1 MSDCHCNM
9 NRVSPYSDSCCPII
23 VGNTLVGPQGPT
35 GLQGPPGP
43 QGPMGMTGATGA
55 AGPQGPA
62 GPAGPTGATG
72 ATGPQG
78 PAGPAGPTGA
88 TGATGATG
96 PQGPQGPAGETATAI
111 NALAYTIGAQI
122 AAPEDALDFEDDL
135 INAPDGSI
143 TRLGTTGLSLEE
155 GTYLVI
161 FSADVALSGTGA
173 AVGAVLA
180 LDGTIIPYA
189 QSFTATTDTN
199 PQRITVHTIVTV
211 EDEAET
217 LTVVNNTDSN
227 LSYTNAVLT
236 VVKLS

>member
-78 PAGPAGPTGA
+78 PAGVA
-88 TGATGATG
+88 
-96 PQGPQGPAGETATAI
+96 ATAA
-111 NALAYTIGAQI
+111 NALAYTAAAQI
-122 AAPEDALDFEDDL
+122 LAAGDAADYETAV

-143 TRLGTTGLSLEE
+143 SRLGTTGLLLDE

-161 FSADVALSGTGA
+161 FTADAAGDTGSDLGA
-173 AVGAVLA
+173 AIA
-180 LDGTIIPYA
+180 LNGTALPYA
-189 QSFTATTDTN
+189 QSLTVAEGTETH
-199 PQRITVHTIVTV
+199 RIVLNTIVSAAA
-211 EDEAET
+211 DEQAL
-217 LTVVNNTDSN
+217 LTVINNTGSAQTF
-227 LSYTNAVLT
+227 TNTALT